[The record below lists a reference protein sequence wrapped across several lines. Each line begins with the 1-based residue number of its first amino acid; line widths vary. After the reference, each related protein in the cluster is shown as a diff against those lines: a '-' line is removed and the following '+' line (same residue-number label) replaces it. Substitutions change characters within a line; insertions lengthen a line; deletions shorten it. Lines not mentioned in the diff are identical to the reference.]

1 MAAKA
6 SARKLRAAEVQAG
19 VLQLRKAGLPF
30 SKIGEQLGIS
40 RAHACKVAKRA
51 LVEFHVN
58 AAADAAD
65 LLALSVA
72 RLDHLLT
79 TLWPKATA
87 GNLGAVDRVLA
98 IEQRRARL
106 LGLEAPSKIAPVDP
120 SGGQEYKGRGLSE
133 LLALGGLG
141 ALRDA
146 YQAEKPND
154 ATQEKPHA
162 AD

>member
-1 MAAKA
+1 MAVKTTPKKIRVAE
-6 SARKLRAAEVQAG
+6 RQAA

-30 SKIGEQLGIS
+30 SRIAEQLGIS
-40 RAHACKVAKRA
+40 VGYASKLANAA

-58 AAADAAD
+58 AAADAGD
-65 LLALSVA
+65 LMALSLA
-72 RLDHLLT
+72 RLDGLLVV
-79 TLWPKATA
+79 LWPRATA

-106 LGLEAPSKIAPVDP
+106 LGLESPTKIAPVDP
-120 SGGQEYKGRGLSE
+120 SGAREYQGGGLST
-133 LLALGGLG
+133 LLAAHLEM
-141 ALRDA
+141 
-146 YQAEKPND
+146 QASA